1 MAKRRNAVS
10 SESFSPEVIA
20 LSDRYVEEARR
31 LEALGTAPKKHHIVP
46 RFYLEAWE
54 RQGLLRVT
62 QVDSQVAYPTSADK
76 AARETH
82 FYRLDSPD
90 IDADEL
96 PPGLAELLIGKL
108 EGDAAT
114 IIHRLRT
121 EDDPKLDGDDLLSLS
136 VFLGVQFTRGRR
148 ERESLEAMA
157 TEHHK
162 ILYGHLTDEDIV
174 EILTRRGQAANTE
187 DIKSSREFIDGLNA
201 GEIFVAPQRPAS
213 VAMSL
218 EAGYQVGLHLT
229 TRDWVLAAA
238 PPLLITCDEPIVCVG
253 GPGSSRSER
262 AGAAS
267 APLIMCPI
275 SPHRMLFIAEPGMR
289 VPEELTH
296 NDVAEINLEVL
307 ASAHTLA
314 FELPNRRYATSVRIP
329 QLPPAVSLERDV
341 QALVDGV
348 KEPGEIV
355 RLFRLHRFAAEPWR
369 PWPLARIWR

>member
-1 MAKRRNAVS
+1 MA
-10 SESFSPEVIA
+10 SESFSPEVVA

-54 RQGLLRVT
+54 REGQLRVT
-62 QVDSQVAYPTSADK
+62 QVDSQLSYPTSADK

-90 IDADEL
+90 IDVDEL

-108 EGDAAT
+108 EGDASS
-114 IIHRLRT
+114 IFRRLRT
-121 EDDPKLDGDDLLSLS
+121 EADPKLDDEDLLALS

-162 ILYGHLTDEDIV
+162 LMYGDLTDEDIAAIFV
-174 EILTRRGQAANTE
+174 KRGQSASDE
-187 DIKSSREFIDGLNA
+187 DIQSSRGFIDGLNS

-218 EAGYQVGLHLT
+218 EAGFKVGLHLT
-229 TRDWVLAAA
+229 TRDWVLATA
-238 PPLLITCDEPIVCVG
+238 PPLLITCDEPVVCVG
-253 GPGSSRSER
+253 GPGTPRSER
-262 AGAAS
+262 SGAAS
-267 APLIMCPI
+267 APLIMCPL
-275 SPHRMLFIAEPGMR
+275 SPDRMLFIAAAGMR
-289 VPEELTH
+289 LPEELTRA
-296 NDVAEINLEVL
+296 DVAEINLEVL
-307 ASAHTLA
+307 ASAHSLA
-314 FELPNRRYATSVRIP
+314 FELPTRRYASTVCVP
-329 QLPPAVSLERDV
+329 PLPPAVAIERDV

-348 KEPGEIV
+348 KDPGEIV
-355 RLFRLHRFAAEPWR
+355 RLCRPHRFAAEPWR
-369 PWPLARIWR
+369 PWPLARVWGHTGA